1 MIDLRNKSL
10 LYIKGSRL
18 ITSLDT
24 NYTNVKQL
32 LTTIGINPSSEL
44 VNDIIN
50 YFNNENLDF
59 TMKNLYSFLNSKS
72 IISNDHR
79 ILKKADKINMLNYN
93 IVNFDNF
100 NSNMIA
106 RGYSMFTQDF
116 LVKIIDN
123 ITINIARNNES
134 VSAIT
139 AYDEDQSI
147 ISIPENILSEVTKDI
162 EECNI

>member
-72 IISNDHR
+72 IVSNDHR

>member
-79 ILKKADKINMLNYN
+79 ILKKADKIHY
-93 IVNFDNF
+93 F
-100 NSNMIA
+100 SQ
-106 RGYSMFTQDF
+106 Y
-116 LVKIIDN
+116 
-123 ITINIARNNES
+123 
-134 VSAIT
+134 
-139 AYDEDQSI
+139 
-147 ISIPENILSEVTKDI
+147 
-162 EECNI
+162 